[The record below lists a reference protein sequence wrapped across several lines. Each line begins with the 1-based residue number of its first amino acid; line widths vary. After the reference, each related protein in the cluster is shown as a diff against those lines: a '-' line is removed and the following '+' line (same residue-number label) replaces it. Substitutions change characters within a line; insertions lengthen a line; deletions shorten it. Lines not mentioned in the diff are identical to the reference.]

1 MFIRVVS
8 YEVKP
13 GMMDEA
19 EQVYH
24 KLTAKALKTQPGF
37 QNGYA
42 IINSRT
48 GIAMTVA
55 VWASKEDFEQF
66 SATGAGKELADQVA
80 PLLANPPI
88 VTEFDRMIQV

>member
-24 KLTAKALKTQPGF
+24 KFTSEALRTQPGF

-42 IINSRT
+42 IINSHT
-48 GIAMTVA
+48 GIALTVA
-55 VWASKEDFEQF
+55 VWAAKEDFERF
-66 SATGAGKELADQVA
+66 IATGAGKALAGQIE

-88 VTEFDRMIQV
+88 VTEFDRLIQA

>member
-19 EQVYH
+19 EKLYH
-24 KLTAKALKTQPGF
+24 KFAKEGLRTQAGF

-42 IINSRT
+42 VINSQT
-48 GIAMTVA
+48 GIALTVA

-66 SATGAGKELADQVA
+66 SATGAGKELAGQIE
-80 PLLANPPI
+80 PLWRTRPPSPSL
-88 VTEFDRMIQV
+88 TG

>member
-24 KLTAKALKTQPGF
+24 KLTSEALRTQAGF

-55 VWASKEDFEQF
+55 VWASKEDFEHF

-80 PLLANPPI
+80 PLLANPPT
-88 VTEFDRMIQV
+88 VTEFDRLIQA

>member
-19 EQVYH
+19 EKVYH
-24 KLTAKALKTQPGF
+24 KLTKEALRTQPGF

-42 IINSRT
+42 VINTQT
-48 GIAMTVA
+48 GLALTVA

-66 SATGAGKELADQVA
+66 SATGAGKELAEQVE
-80 PLLANPPI
+80 PLLANPPT
-88 VTEFDRMIQV
+88 VTEFDRLIQA